1 MRNQMSIMTKELKI
15 ILIIDIIVAIYYGVL
30 YLLIPEVYYR
40 MNDAPAFDLHM
51 WRLFGGT
58 IFILGICGIVA
69 LKRGEWEAVKPL
81 MEVVILWLI
90 MVMVLDIIWVFSVAA
105 SPTYIR
111 STSTT
116 IVILIVLITANVYL
130 YQRELKK
137 Q

>member
-1 MRNQMSIMTKELKI
+1 MSEMSKELKI
-15 ILIIDIIVAIYYGVL
+15 ILIIDIIVAVYYGIL

-58 IFILGICGIVA
+58 IFILGVCGVVA
-69 LKRGEWEAVKPL
+69 LKRNEWEAVKPL

-90 MVMVLDIIWVFSVAA
+90 MVAILDIIWVLSVAA

-111 STSTT
+111 SISTT
-116 IVILIVLITANVYL
+116 IVILIVLIAVNIFL
-130 YQRELKK
+130 YQRERNKK
-137 Q
+137 

>member
-1 MRNQMSIMTKELKI
+1 MVEMSKGLKI
-15 ILIIDIIVAIYYGVL
+15 ILIVDIVVAIYYGVM
-30 YLLIPEVYYR
+30 YLLLPELYYQ

-58 IFILGICGIVA
+58 LFVLGIAGIIA

-90 MVMVLDIIWVFSVAA
+90 MVALLDIVWVFSANA

-111 STSTT
+111 SISTT
-116 IVILIVLITANVYL
+116 IVLLIILIIANIYF
-130 YQRELKK
+130 YQREGK
-137 Q
+137 